1 MTPIPKIT
9 ALTLADVFRAQHTT
23 RWHILRECGRTQSVA
38 EHSFNV
44 ALIAREVLLAICS
57 NDPTG
62 RANFE
67 TLLPRVLELALVHD
81 LPEVVLGDTVTITKR
96 QAPDAFV
103 AMERK
108 VDPDGADFKAGLP
121 KIVLDVV
128 KVADLLDA
136 LYHLQSYPYGNTPHP
151 ASSQV
156 DSIRQSLFRSLDE
169 RLRAAAV
176 DCPEWADFTAVATV
190 QAAVYYGKGTFIDD
204 VFKEKPESN
213 PNSTNVATAKIP
225 VKPHDPREIVW
236 SQKVGD
242 YREQAG

>member
-23 RWHILRECGRTQSVA
+23 RWHILRESGRTQSVA

-44 ALIAREVLLAICS
+44 ALIAREVLSAVCS
-57 NDPTG
+57 DGPTG

-67 TLLPRVLELALVHD
+67 VLLPRVLEFALVHD

-96 QAPDAFV
+96 QAPEAFV
-103 AMERK
+103 AMERR

-136 LYHLQSYPYGNTPHP
+136 IYHLQSYPHGSNHHP
-151 ASSQV
+151 ASPQV
-156 DSIRQSLFRSLDE
+156 DSIRQSLFQSLDK
-169 RLRAAAV
+169 RLKEAAA
-176 DCPEWADFTAVATV
+176 DCPDWADFTAVVTV
-190 QAAVYYGKGTFIDD
+190 QNAVYYGKGTFIDE
-204 VFKEKPESN
+204 VFKEKPEPEASD
-213 PNSTNVATAKIP
+213 S
-225 VKPHDPREIVW
+225 PRMLLGGRVNGLLLG
-236 SQKVGD
+236 Q
-242 YREQAG
+242 